1 MDAPQIEQTLDYSIF
16 KQVNFNRE
24 KNSRHIKNLKAILLK
39 ENLLHLHPI
48 LVNEKM
54 EVVDGQHRLEAA
66 KELSLPIFY
75 IKSDLS
81 YDHILNSNLF
91 QKKLSLDDVV
101 KFYANKDKI
110 PSYIQLHDYLNLL
123 KIKPKCFFGLVFG
136 GINKS
141 IIDFI
146 KSGKFEFPNEMTH
159 IDIIINS
166 YLDFMHFVREKR
178 ITPFSM
184 FTTADFSIGYRNL
197 VLLPSF
203 NNKIFFS
210 KLEQRWFDLKPQ
222 INSKEW
228 TRQMIGIYN
237 WKNHNPISL
246 EDGT

>member
-1 MDAPQIEQTLDYSIF
+1 MENPKIENTSDYSIF

-24 KNSRHIKNLKAILLK
+24 KNLRHIKNLKAILLK

-91 QKKLSLDDVV
+91 QKKLSLKDVI

-110 PSYIQLHDYLNLL
+110 DSYIQLFDYLK
-123 KIKPKCFFGLVFG
+123 KIDVQPKCFFGLIFG
-136 GINKS
+136 GINRE

-146 KSGKFEFPNEMTH
+146 KSGKFQFPDNRTTIDKLIASYSEFMG
-159 IDIIINS
+159 
-166 YLDFMHFVREKR
+166 FVKSKR

-184 FTTADFSIGYRNL
+184 FTTADFTIGYRNL
-197 VLLPSF
+197 VLSQGF
-203 NNKIFFS
+203 NENVFLSKI
-210 KLEQRWFDLKPQ
+210 EQRWFDLKPQ
-222 INSKEW
+222 LNSKEW

-237 WKNHNPISL
+237 WKNHTPLQNN
-246 EDGT
+246 DA